1 MSYTTN
7 RAAAALLEA
16 AQSAIVDLPKNP
28 TATLTLADL
37 DAGAESAFRAF
48 RLASTPSNT
57 WKTYARG
64 LRYVCA
70 WAQARLGHP
79 LPVPTPPAVVTQ
91 FVLDHF
97 GLPARDKAGRLTIQA
112 VMPRAVDDVL
122 VTGKFKT
129 RPGPLKMST
138 IDHRLAILSWAHH
151 EKKLVSPTED
161 PAVRRLLA
169 DCRKLA
175 LETGQAP
182 KSKAAAT
189 QDALDA
195 MLATCG
201 DDSLEGLRDRAV
213 LLFGWS
219 SGGRR
224 RSEIA
229 NALVE
234 DLEWIDPQTAVF
246 RMRTS
251 KTGDVGPK
259 PVVGEAAAALQ
270 RWLDAAQI
278 RSGPIFR
285 RIYRGGSTLGRGLTP
300 HSIGRI
306 VKLRAV
312 LAGLA
317 GDFAGHSLRR
327 GFVTEAGMNDMPLSD
342 TMAMTG
348 HRTVKSLVR
357 YSDSGS
363 IVGRK
368 VANLLVHGRHRND
381 SPRYDAPSNTAAVDD
396 AGDKPE

>member
-1 MSYTTN
+1 MINTINSPG
-7 RAAAALLEA
+7 AALLEA
-16 AQSAIVDLPKNP
+16 AQSGAVSLR
-28 TATLTLADL
+28 ADSPVAVSL
-37 DAGAESAFRAF
+37 DELEAGAESAFRAF
-48 RLASTPSNT
+48 RLAATPSNT

-97 GLPARDKAGRLTIQA
+97 GLPARDKAGRLTLEA
-112 VMPRAVDDVL
+112 VMPTAVDQAL
-122 VTGKFKT
+122 VAGKFKS

-151 EKKLVSPTED
+151 EKNLVSPTED
-161 PAVRRLLA
+161 GAVRRLLA

-175 LETGQAP
+175 LEMGQAP
-182 KSKAAAT
+182 KPKAAAT
-189 QDALDA
+189 QEALDS
-195 MLATCG
+195 MLATCE
-201 DDSLEGLRDRAV
+201 DTLEGRRDRAL

-229 NALVE
+229 HALVE
-234 DLEWIDPQTAVF
+234 DLEWLNDHSAVF

-259 PVVGEAAAALQ
+259 PVVGEAAEALKH
-270 RWLDAAQI
+270 WLRDAGI
-278 RSGPIFR
+278 RTGPIFR
-285 RIYRGGSTLGRGLTP
+285 RIYRGGVSVGGGLTP
-300 HSIGRI
+300 HSIGQV
-306 VKLRAV
+306 VKRRAA
-312 LAGLA
+312 LAGLT

-327 GFVTEAGMNDMPLSD
+327 GFVTEAGVQQIPLAD

-348 HRTVKSLVR
+348 HRVVKSVVR
-357 YSDSGS
+357 YADTGS
-363 IVGRK
+363 VVTSSAAMLLELGRNQK
-368 VANLLVHGRHRND
+368 KQR
-381 SPRYDAPSNTAAVDD
+381 P
-396 AGDKPE
+396 